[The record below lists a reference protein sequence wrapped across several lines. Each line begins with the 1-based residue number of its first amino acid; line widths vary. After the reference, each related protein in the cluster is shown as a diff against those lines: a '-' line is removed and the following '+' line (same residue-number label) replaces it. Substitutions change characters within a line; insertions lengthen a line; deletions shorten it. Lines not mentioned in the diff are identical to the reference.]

1 MTQFTSIKQAQA
13 HVDAQLAEAEAK
25 LIELVAGMTDTEVLS
40 LLEQADQIMDSIFN
54 KENTDLMSMDLFNK
68 ASAISNTEFS
78 IMGLRQT
85 KESELM
91 IIDFDLKR
99 LPIPEGYDLVSPA
112 GFHPDRDNVFC
123 LVAQ

>member
-25 LIELVAGMTDTEVLS
+25 LIELVGDMTDAEVLS
-40 LLEQADQIMDSIFN
+40 LLEESDKMMDCIFN
-54 KENTDLMSMDLFNK
+54 KENTELMSLDLFNK

-78 IMGLRQT
+78 IMGLRET
-85 KESELM
+85 KKSELM

-99 LPIPEGYDLVSPA
+99 LPIPEGYHLVSPA
-112 GFHPDRDNVFC
+112 GFHQDRDNVFS
-123 LVAQ
+123 LIAE